1 MPPESFRY
9 QQVGQHILAMIDA
22 TALVPGQRLP
32 SLRLLS
38 RQLRVSIATVSQA
51 YLELEKQGIIEAR
64 TRSGFFV
71 RMPLKSLPKP
81 GPVSRPELAP
91 MVGNRSHLIQTV
103 LEAVGHNDLLP
114 FGVTGAAPQ
123 LLPGRQLAHLLAA
136 ECRRTPDQVLAYE
149 QIAGNLDLRR
159 QVAVYLMHRGIN
171 AAPDDIL
178 ITNGAMEA
186 LYIAVRMLTRPG
198 DNVLVQSP
206 TYYCFLQLLEN
217 CGLRTIEIPS
227 HPQTGVHPADL
238 RQALDRFDIRAC
250 ILAPNFNNPD
260 GSLTTAE
267 ARREIVDLLSERRI
281 PLIEDDVYG
290 DVHFGPER
298 PGTCKALD
306 FDGLVVYC
314 NSFSKTVS
322 AGYRLGYML
331 PGRYYRQALEIKS
344 TTNVSSATPTQR
356 ALAAYLRQGL
366 FDRHLKRLCRILEQQ
381 MQTMQLHLG
390 RHFPP
395 GTAVTRPRGGTA
407 LWLELPGA
415 VDSVDY
421 FYRARQM
428 GIGVVPGMAFS
439 TQDRFR
445 NYVRL
450 SCNGL
455 WNERMAAGI
464 RSLGELAAEMAREK

>member
-1 MPPESFRY
+1 MQTEQFRY
-9 QQVGQHILAMIDA
+9 EQVGQHILAMIDA
-22 TALVPGQRLP
+22 ATLVPGQRLP
-32 SLRLLS
+32 SLRTLS
-38 RQLRVSIATVSQA
+38 RDLRVSIATVSQA

-71 RMPLKSLPKP
+71 RAPLKSLPKP
-81 GPVSRPELAP
+81 RPVRRPDPGPV
-91 MVGNRSHLIQTV
+91 VGNRSQLIQSV
-103 LEAVGHNDLLP
+103 LEAVGHSDLLP

-123 LLPGRQLAHLLAA
+123 LLPGRELARLLAA
-136 ECRRTPDQVLAYE
+136 ECRQAPERMLAYE

-159 QVAVYLMHRGIN
+159 QIALYLMHRGIN
-171 AAPDDIL
+171 ATPEEIL

-186 LYIAVRMLTRPG
+186 LYIAVRILTRPG
-198 DNVLVQSP
+198 DNMLIQSP

-217 CGLRTIEIPS
+217 CGVRTIEIPS

-260 GSLTTAE
+260 GSLTGDE
-267 ARREIVDLLSERRI
+267 ARREIVDLLAERQI

-298 PGTCKALD
+298 PGTCKTLD
-306 FDGLVVYC
+306 RDGSIVYC

-322 AGYRLGYML
+322 AGYRIGFML
-331 PGRYYRQALEIKS
+331 PGRFYAKALEIKS
-344 TTNVSSATPTQR
+344 TTNVSSPTPTQR
-356 ALAAYLRQGL
+356 AMAAYLRQGS
-366 FDRHLKRLCRILEQQ
+366 FERHLRRLCRTLEQQ

-395 GTAVTRPRGGTA
+395 GTGVTRPQGGTA
-407 LWLELPGA
+407 LWLELPGNI
-415 VDSVDY
+415 DSVDY
-421 FYRARQM
+421 FYRARQL

-445 NYVRL
+445 NYIRL
-450 SCNGL
+450 SCSGV
-455 WNERMAAGI
+455 WDDRMAAGVQT
-464 RSLGELAAEMAREK
+464 LGELAAEMAAGS